1 MTMFIVKT
9 HQDPYIHTWHC
20 VTRGHS
26 QEEDFLHERD
36 SVTQRWLLGRPP
48 RMHGEVIPTLRK
60 IWSMSDDRLEGYGSV
75 LKPKQMDFDLYADRV
90 RWHPVG
96 LAAAKALAKEPSS
109 EFHPVNLVHGDAT
122 LCNFVVG
129 VNGTTTAIDP
139 GQHRGL
145 CCREIDEAKLLQTD
159 CGWDYIR
166 HNQCSPLDRA
176 DAYFEIRRVHQLL
189 LITHFVRLLRHP
201 HTHDALELAE
211 ACIRQLSAATGL

>member
-1 MTMFIVKT
+1 MTMFVVKT
-9 HQDPYIHTWHC
+9 HQDPYIHAWHC

-26 QEEDFLHERD
+26 QEEDFLHERE

-48 RMHGEVIPTLRK
+48 RMYSEARSALGY
-60 IWSMSDDRLEGYGSV
+60 IWSTSSERVEPYASI
-75 LKPKQMDFDLYADRV
+75 LKPKQMDFDLYASRV
-90 RWHPVG
+90 KWHPVG
-96 LAAAKALAKEPSS
+96 FAAAKALAALPSS

-129 VNGTTTAIDP
+129 VNGRSTAIDP

-145 CCREIDEAKLLQTD
+145 CCREIDEAKLLQTA
-159 CGWDYIR
+159 CGWDHIR
-166 HNQCSPLDRA
+166 HNQSPPLDMIGHYV
-176 DAYFEIRRVHQLL
+176 DTRRVHQLL

-201 HTHDALELAE
+201 HTRDALELAE